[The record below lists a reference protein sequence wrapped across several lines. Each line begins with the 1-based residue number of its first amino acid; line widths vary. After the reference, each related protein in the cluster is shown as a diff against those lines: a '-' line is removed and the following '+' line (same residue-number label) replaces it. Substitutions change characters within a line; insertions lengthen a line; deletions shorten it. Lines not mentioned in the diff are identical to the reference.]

1 MAKIRGPSCRK
12 EGGVLGWEM
21 TALVGSASGDRFKS
35 FASLSVLSSHSIH
48 VAWLSGVENGIGH
61 QRGEVWIWTSCQ
73 LRRQPT

>member
-1 MAKIRGPSCRK
+1 MAKIRGPSCRE

-48 VAWLSGVENGIGH
+48 VAWLSGVVHGH
-61 QRGEVWIWTSCQ
+61 TTS
-73 LRRQPT
+73 

>member
-1 MAKIRGPSCRK
+1 MAKIRGPSCRE

-61 QRGEVWIWTSCQ
+61 QRGELWIWTS
-73 LRRQPT
+73 